1 VKIERIALAHITSIR
16 LKGYR
21 DICFVD
27 SEDDLYRID
36 TYHLLGAGSNTLV
49 KSNIMLYKLSH
60 NFSYIKKQGNVVI
73 VIGAATKM
81 SDIMKFCIS
90 NNITGLEFLYGVP
103 CSIGGATY
111 MNAGAF
117 SKSIGDIFS
126 YAKVYSAEKGIIYVD
141 KSSVDFFY
149 RETSLKGYVILEV
162 ALNCKTEKRKTII
175 NRTKSY
181 IKKRLS
187 AAHIKNTFGSV
198 FKNPKNKEFTA
209 GEMIDR
215 CGLKGMRKN
224 SAAISE
230 KHGNF
235 IIGFGETEF
244 DDIAFLI
251 DKMKNS
257 VYKQFGISLEEEVK
271 II

>member
-1 VKIERIALAHITSIR
+1 M
-16 LKGYR
+16 
-21 DICFVD
+21 DN
-27 SEDDLYRID
+27 EDDLYRID
-36 TYHLLGAGSNTLV
+36 AAHLLGAGSNTLV

-60 NFSYIKKQGNVVI
+60 NFSYIKKQGNVI
-73 VIGAATKM
+73 VMGAATTM

-90 NNITGLEFLYGVP
+90 NNITGLEFLYAVP
-103 CSIGGATY
+103 CSIGGATH
-111 MNAGAF
+111 MNASAF

-141 KSSVDFFY
+141 KNSVGFFY
-149 RETSLKGYVILEV
+149 RETSLQRYIILEV
-162 ALNCKTEKRKTII
+162 ALNCKTEKRKTVI

-209 GEMIDR
+209 GEMIDQ

-224 SAAISE
+224 SVAISE

-244 DDIAFLI
+244 DDVAFLI
-251 DKMKNS
+251 DKMRNS
-257 VYKQFGISLEEEVK
+257 VYKRFGTSLEKEVK